1 MQTLKPLVSISRLI
15 NWAATLSLVVLM
27 ATVAGCGRAGG
38 TDTRP
43 PLTLEGKPLSGRI
56 EMNEVQVAYLGS
68 AGGGEGMLHFRGR
81 SYPFSVG
88 GLGVGG
94 IGISTI
100 SAAGEVYNLSE
111 VAQFPGAYAEGRYGA
126 AIGDYSAGDLWLQNP
141 NGVILHLKAKRTGLM
156 LSLGADAVVI
166 TMER

>member
-1 MQTLKPLVSISRLI
+1 MKTRKPLFSRSGLI
-15 NWAATLSLVVLM
+15 APVVTFALVALM
-27 ATVAGCGRAGG
+27 ATAAGCGRVGG
-38 TDTRP
+38 TDARP

-68 AGGGEGMLHFRGR
+68 AGGGQGMLHFRGR

-100 SAAGEVYNLSE
+100 SAVGEVYNLSE